1 MTAIPGGGGA
11 IDRKPGKLPVSS
23 LRLGRKATYVNSRL
37 VMCPLPAAFTA
48 QFTCFTSPKVL
59 ALLIHVREFQA
70 GYVPAACCVGVS
82 TQVHLQMR
90 RRSDGQVLSLLL
102 SLLALLVQKYKH

>member
-1 MTAIPGGGGA
+1 MGRIDDGNPWRRWRHRPETGKAPGIVFA
-11 IDRKPGKLPVSS
+11 LRKEGD
-23 LRLGRKATYVNSRL
+23 
-37 VMCPLPAAFTA
+37 
-48 QFTCFTSPKVL
+48 
-59 ALLIHVREFQA
+59 VREFQA
-70 GYVPAACCVGVS
+70 GYVPAARCVGVS